1 MAGKGGLDA
10 GGVRCGEP
18 VGDASE
24 HRFVDVGWGVEKFDP
39 DRQAGIVNV
48 YPGERVD
55 YLDGPS
61 NRSALKRNVRGV
73 CFGVVPDDHNVRLPF
88 LVSIGDGDNDVR
100 LGSWDNNFQT
110 AACFGGAK
118 NGQAVVSVGRRI
130 GGFGFFQGFGDL
142 LQCDPP
148 GGHLLE
154 GMVRQV
160 QILGPH

>member
-88 LVSIGDGDNDVR
+88 LVSVGDGDNHVR
-100 LGSWDNNFQT
+100 FCS
-110 AACFGGAK
+110 
-118 NGQAVVSVGRRI
+118 
-130 GGFGFFQGFGDL
+130 GD
-142 LQCDPP
+142 Q
-148 GGHLLE
+148 
-154 GMVRQV
+154 QF
-160 QILGPH
+160 